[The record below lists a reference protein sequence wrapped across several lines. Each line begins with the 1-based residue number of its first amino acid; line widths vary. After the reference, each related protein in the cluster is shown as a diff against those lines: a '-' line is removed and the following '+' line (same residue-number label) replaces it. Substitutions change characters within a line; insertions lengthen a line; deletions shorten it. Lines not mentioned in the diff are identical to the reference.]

1 MAAEFRYTMRG
12 WRVPTEKL
20 FGGKKEL

>member
-1 MAAEFRYTMRG
+1 MAAEFRYTMEG
-12 WRVPTEKL
+12 WRVPAEKL

>member
-1 MAAEFRYTMRG
+1 MAAEFRYTMGG
-12 WRVPTEKL
+12 WRVPAEKH